1 MVAFVLAGCAA
12 QPAPNPPAATAAQ
25 SAAETEALTPKDGR
39 WLTDEGGRQYF
50 VYEVPKIEGG
60 YVKLTPTTV
69 RLVHG
74 ETYELV
80 DETESVF
87 RVKIY
92 RVPAPS
98 AGAAQA
104 PATPDPA
111 IAASYRSAA
120 GRSSRW
126 RLEDFGRGL
135 PERGQWREGFV
146 VVDFDGDGKLDIVH
160 GPARK
165 GGRWPIL
172 FKGDGKGG
180 WRQRTLQG
188 GRPEGYDYGDVAVA
202 DFNRDGRLD
211 LALGIHLKGL
221 MVLVATDSGGF
232 AEWSGGID
240 YSVAGAG
247 SQPVRFSSRAIA
259 AVDWNGDGW
268 VDIVALGEGPQ
279 FATVPGGPE
288 VVRGSNPYGLAVF
301 ENHGDGTWVPRYE
314 AGTRAFGDDLDV
326 ADLNGDGK
334 PDALT
339 GSSNLGDG
347 KLLRFGG
354 AEVPAPVTIAVR
366 PRAYSQAV
374 RAADLNADGKADV
387 LVGYVNA
394 EGGVWRYGAD
404 VYLAGSGD
412 FERHTL
418 YAVEGRRVVSAL
430 AAGDADGDDRADIVA
445 LTSEG
450 EVLLFRGNE
459 KGFFDREERAEPPA
473 LEGCRGF
480 HVELADLDGDGADEI
495 VSEFSGESSA
505 MLGQSQCPS
514 QGAIRAWK
522 VVPAK
527 RS

>member
-1 MVAFVLAGCAA
+1 MVAVVLAGCAA
-12 QPAPNPPAATAAQ
+12 QPAAKPPAPAAAQ
-25 SAAETEALTPKDGR
+25 ATAAETEDLAPPDGR
-39 WLTDEGGRQYF
+39 WLTDEGGREYF
-50 VYEVPKIEGG
+50 VLEVPKLEGG
-60 YVKLTPTTV
+60 YAKLTPTTV

-74 ETYELV
+74 ETYDLV
-80 DETESVF
+80 DETESAF

-98 AGAAQA
+98 AAPP

-120 GRSSRW
+120 GQSSRW

-146 VVDFDGDGKLDIVH
+146 VVDFDGDGNLDIVH

-172 FKGDGKGG
+172 FMGDGKGN

-221 MVLVATDSGGF
+221 MVLVATDSGGL
-232 AEWSGGID
+232 AEWSEGID
-240 YSVAGAG
+240 YSVSGAG

-259 AVDWNGDGW
+259 AADWNGDGW
-268 VDIVALGEGPQ
+268 IDIVALGEGPQ
-279 FATVPGGPE
+279 LAAAPSGAG
-288 VVRGSNPYGLAVF
+288 VVKASNPYGLAIFV
-301 ENHGDGTWVPRYE
+301 NRGDGTWEPRYE
-314 AGTRAFGDDLDV
+314 AGTRAYGDTLDV

-339 GSSNLGDG
+339 GSSNLGDD
-347 KLLRFGG
+347 KLLRLGG
-354 AEVPAPVTIAVR
+354 AEAPAPATIAVR

-374 RAADLNADGKADV
+374 RAADLNADGRADL
-387 LVGYVNA
+387 LVGYINA
-394 EGGVWRYGAD
+394 ESGVWRYGAD
-404 VYLAGSGD
+404 VYLAGSGE
-412 FERHTL
+412 FERRTL

-430 AAGDADGDDRADIVA
+430 AAGDVDGDGRADIVA

-450 EVLLFRGNE
+450 ETLLFRGNE
-459 KGFFDREERAEPPA
+459 KGFFDREERAEPAA
-473 LEGCRGF
+473 LAGCRGF

-495 VSEFSGESSA
+495 VSEFSGEPSA
-505 MLGQSQCPS
+505 MLGQAQCPS
-514 QGAIRAWK
+514 LGAIRAWK